1 MTRKCSF
8 MKGLL
13 LLAPVLVCMPARP
26 TEAQAAQAAQDQQKP
41 TYTIPEYN
49 AFQAARA
56 ETNPQNRLKLLDDFV
71 SKFPNSTL
79 MVYVDQLYLSTYN
92 DLKNYPKVIETAD
105 KIIAIG
111 DKVDAATRLQALQSR
126 VQVFSVAYNPKAP
139 DAHDQ
144 LVKERDA
151 AKQGA
156 DLLAKYPKPANSTM
170 TDEQFAEQK
179 KPGIAF
185 FNAAAGFAELQL
197 KDYAAAVDDFK
208 AALANNPTDAVTAY
222 RLGLAYLGMNPPQ
235 YINGFWALARS
246 INLKVP
252 DADKIKDYLRKA
264 ILAYEQP
271 GCDSSVDDQ
280 LNELLTLAGTT
291 GDRPATYTIASATD
305 LQKIAQGSTILTV
318 ITDLSAGGDKAK
330 QTWLA
335 ICGAQFPGVVGK
347 IIDVK
352 QGEGFVDFMV
362 FTGANEDEVEKAT
375 TANMDVKVWTAPPP
389 AGTPNATQETPQPDV
404 VRLQKDDGIRFSG
417 AIVSYD
423 PSPFML
429 HWDQVKVDPT
439 TIPEKAE
446 TGKHHKVPPK
456 Q

>member
-1 MTRKCSF
+1 MIRMRFAT
-8 MKGLL
+8 KGILFTAL
-13 LLAPVLVCMPARP
+13 ILFCIAARP
-26 TEAQAAQAAQDQQKP
+26 AAVCGQQTDPGKT

-56 ETNPQNRLKLLDDFV
+56 ETNAQNRVKLLDDFV
-71 SKFPNSTL
+71 TKFPSSTL
-79 MVYVDQLYLSTYN
+79 NTYVYQLYSSTYTE
-92 DLKNYPKVIETAD
+92 LKNYPKVLEYSD
-105 KIIAIG
+105 KLLAMG
-111 DKVDAATRLQALQSR
+111 DKLDTATRLGALQTR
-126 VQVFSVAYNPKAP
+126 VQAFQSVPFNAKAP

-151 AKQGA
+151 AKEGA
-156 DLLAKYPKPANSTM
+156 DLLAKYPKPADSKL

-185 FNAAAGFAELQL
+185 FDAAVGFADLQL
-197 KDYAAAVDDFK
+197 KDYPAAIEAFK
-208 AALANNPTDAVTAY
+208 GATNNNPKDAISYY
-222 RLGLAYLGMNPPQ
+222 REGLAYLGEAPPQ
-235 YINGFWALARS
+235 SVDGFWALARA
-246 INLKVP
+246 INLGVP

-264 ILAYEQP
+264 ILVYEQP
-271 GCDSSVDDQ
+271 GCDSSVDAQ
-280 LNELLTLAGTT
+280 LGELLTLASTS
-291 GDRPATYTIASATD
+291 GDRPATYTIPAAAD
-305 LQKIAQGSTILTV
+305 LQKIAASSTILTV
-318 ITDLSAGGDKAK
+318 LTDLGGGGDKAK

-352 QGEGFVDFMV
+352 QGEGFVSFEV
-362 FTGANEDEVEKAT
+362 FTGADEDAVQKAT
-375 TANMDVKVWTAPPP
+375 TANMDVKVWTAAPP
-389 AGTPNATQETPQPDV
+389 AGTPNAAQQTPQPDV
-404 VRLQKDDGIRFSG
+404 TRLAKDDGIRFSG

-423 PSPFML
+423 PSPFLL

-446 TGKHHKVPPK
+446 TGKHHKVPTK

>member
-1 MTRKCSF
+1 MIRMRFAT
-8 MKGLL
+8 KGILFTAL
-13 LLAPVLVCMPARP
+13 ILFCIAARP
-26 TEAQAAQAAQDQQKP
+26 AAVCGQQTDPGKT

-56 ETNPQNRLKLLDDFV
+56 ETNAQNRVKLLDDFV
-71 SKFPNSTL
+71 TKFPSSTL
-79 MVYVDQLYLSTYN
+79 NTYVYQLYSSTYTE
-92 DLKNYPKVIETAD
+92 LKNYPKVLEYSD
-105 KIIAIG
+105 KLLAMG
-111 DKVDAATRLQALQSR
+111 DKLDTATRLGALQTR
-126 VQVFSVAYNPKAP
+126 VQAFQSVPFNAKAP

-151 AKQGA
+151 AKEGA
-156 DLLAKYPKPANSTM
+156 DLLAKYPKPADSKL

-185 FNAAAGFAELQL
+185 FDAAVGFADLQL
-197 KDYAAAVDDFK
+197 KDYPAAIEAFK
-208 AALANNPTDAVTAY
+208 GATSNNPKDAISYY
-222 RLGLAYLGMNPPQ
+222 REGLAYLGEAPPQ
-235 YINGFWALARS
+235 SVDGFWALARA
-246 INLKVP
+246 INLGVP

-264 ILAYEQP
+264 ILVYEQP
-271 GCDSSVDDQ
+271 GCDSSVDAQ
-280 LNELLTLAGTT
+280 LGELLTLASTS
-291 GDRPATYTIASATD
+291 GDRPATYTIPAAAD
-305 LQKIAQGSTILTV
+305 LQKIAASSTILTV
-318 ITDLSAGGDKAK
+318 LTDLGGGGDKAK

-352 QGEGFVDFMV
+352 QGEGFVSFEV
-362 FTGANEDEVEKAT
+362 FTGADEDAVQKAT
-375 TANMDVKVWTAPPP
+375 TANMDVKVWTAAPP
-389 AGTPNATQETPQPDV
+389 AGTPNAAQQTPQPDV
-404 VRLQKDDGIRFSG
+404 TRLAKDDGIRFSG

-423 PSPFML
+423 PSPFLL

-446 TGKHHKVPPK
+446 TGKHHKVPTK

>member
-1 MTRKCSF
+1 MMRKCSF

-13 LLAPVLVCMPARP
+13 FLALVLVCLP
-26 TEAQAAQAAQDQQKP
+26 AAQAQQADQQKP

-71 SKFPNSTL
+71 SKFANSTL
-79 MVYVDQLYLSTYN
+79 IVYVDQLYLSTYN

-105 KIIAIG
+105 KIIAMG

-126 VQVFSVAYNPKAP
+126 VQVFPFAFNPKAP

-156 DLLAKYPKPANSTM
+156 DLLAKYPKPANSTL
-170 TDEQFAEQK
+170 TDEQFSEQK

-235 YINGFWALARS
+235 YIDGFWALARS

-271 GCDSSVDDQ
+271 GCDSSVDEQ

-291 GDRPATYTIASATD
+291 GDRPATYTIPSATD
-305 LQKIAQGSTILTV
+305 LQKIAQSSTILTV
-318 ITDLSAGGDKAK
+318 IADLSAAGDKAK

-347 IIDVK
+347 IIDIK
-352 QGEGFVDFMV
+352 QGDGFADFLV

-375 TANMDVKVWTAPPP
+375 TPNMDVKVWTAPPP
-389 AGTPNATQETPQPDV
+389 AGAPNAAQDTPQPDV

-446 TGKHHKVPPK
+446 AGKHHKVPPK